1 MGLKLT
7 IKPGERFF
15 VGASEVLVVS
25 EHITTVIVGG
35 TAPVLREE
43 DYVEPSEVRTLADEL
58 RLVVQKIYLSGSIT
72 DLHDTY
78 LNTFQR
84 LWQEEPDLQSPLAQ
98 INALLMQ
105 GQFYRAV
112 KAAKAVTAPPSSAAT
127 LHIVAS

>member
-43 DYVEPSEVRTLADEL
+43 DYLEPSEVSTSTDEL
-58 RLVVQKIYLSGSIT
+58 RLIVQQIYLSGSTT

-78 LNTFQR
+78 LMAFQQ
-84 LWQEEPDLQSPLAQ
+84 LWRNDPGLQGALAQ

-105 GQFYRAV
+105 RQFYRAV
-112 KAAKAVTAPPSSAAT
+112 KAAKALTVSPSSAAT

>member
-35 TAPVLREE
+35 TAPVLRED
-43 DYVEPSEVRTLADEL
+43 DYVDPSAVDTMADEL
-58 RLVVQKIYLSGSIT
+58 RLIVQKIYLTGSIT

-78 LNTFQR
+78 LTAFQR
-84 LWQEEPDLQSPLAQ
+84 LWQDDPGLHQLLTQ
-98 INALLMQ
+98 VNALLMQ
-105 GQFYRAV
+105 AQFYRAI
-112 KAAKAVTAPPSSAAT
+112 KAAKALTAPRAN
-127 LHIVAS
+127 LRIVAG

>member
-43 DYVEPSEVRTLADEL
+43 DHVEPSEVRTLADEL
-58 RLVVQKIYLSGSIT
+58 RLIVQQIYLSGSIT
-72 DLHDTY
+72 DLHITY
-78 LNTFQR
+78 LAAFQR
-84 LWQEEPDLQSPLAQ
+84 LWQEEPNLHGALTQV
-98 INALLMQ
+98 NVLLMQ

-112 KAAKAVTAPPSSAAT
+112 KAAKALTTVPSSAT
-127 LHIVAS
+127 KLHVVAS